1 MSKSELREREI
12 VSVAL
17 IFLCYLILACGF
29 CISYLRCLSFDFSFF
44 KRYTTT

>member
-1 MSKSELREREI
+1 

-29 CISYLRCLSFDFSFF
+29 CISYICAACRLIFLSS
-44 KRYTTT
+44 RYTTT